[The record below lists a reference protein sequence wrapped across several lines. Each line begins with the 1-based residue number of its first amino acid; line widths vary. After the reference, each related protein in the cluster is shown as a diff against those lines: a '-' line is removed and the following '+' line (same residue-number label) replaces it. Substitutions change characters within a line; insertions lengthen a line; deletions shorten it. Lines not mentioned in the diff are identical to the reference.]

1 MAERGWYY
9 RLQGRP
15 PNGPVSLRALRELA
29 RIGRL
34 RPTDTMS
41 RDGETNWI
49 RAGNV
54 KGLFGE
60 PCASEPASSR
70 VRPEPPELDRGPADV
85 YIGPG
90 IPEELHKK

>member
-9 RLQGRP
+9 TLRGKRP
-15 PNGPVSLRALRELA
+15 CGPASLRALRELA

-60 PCASEPASSR
+60 PCASEPADSC
-70 VRPEPPELDRGPADV
+70 VPPEPPELDRGPADV

-90 IPEELHKK
+90 IPEELSKK